1 MFYSV
6 VGFAV
11 MMLAMLYVTIVYAV
25 VALNTLGEYNIGG
38 VPNTLRAKIGV
49 LVIGLVIGA
58 LWWKLIHNLPFTIH
72 MSVST

>member
-1 MFYSV
+1 MFYSI

-11 MMLAMLYVTIVYAV
+11 MMLVMLAISLIYAT

-49 LVIGLVIGA
+49 LVIGFVIGT
-58 LWWKLIHNLPFTIH
+58 LWWKLIHNLPFTITI
-72 MSVST
+72 SSNI